1 MEPTSSAASRAA
13 QKATDPPTSRCPD
26 GEACGFRDWML
37 VDPHDLFGGAEHSV
51 PRFLD
56 AGRREPKRDEYAGP
70 TAARVSAATVKFVAG
85 LAFWARCRCGRA
97 VVLPDP
103 FIGLSSG
110 D

>member
-37 VDPHDLFGGAEHSV
+37 VDTHDLFGGAEHSV

-70 TAARVSAATVKFVAG
+70 VGVKSNETQVSAV
-85 LAFWARCRCGRA
+85 
-97 VVLPDP
+97 
-103 FIGLSSG
+103 S
-110 D
+110 